1 MSDIPGSQVMDGFTV
16 STSSLCL
23 HIAVVLLHHW
33 LKTLQAVRLAAA
45 SAASLLLWQT
55 SLG

>member
-1 MSDIPGSQVMDGFTV
+1 MYKQLRAYTYCKLFMFM
-16 STSSLCL
+16 